1 MSDIGSIPG
10 PPSVL
15 LSTIIWPFRRAT
27 KYKRVANAA
36 KTMAHSKCGL
46 TTGRNDILDDWMLP
60 THKLIQIVKA
70 MWNKNVLMVFE
81 ALSTRDRF
89 NTRLREVKLAIGYK
103 QYNSIS
109 NVASGRFPEKGVRFV
124 DKYTKGKKYHHM
136 MPSQKKLRL
145 YFDRYGMIT
154 ATGPTGKS
162 KMFKI

>member
-1 MSDIGSIPG
+1 MNG
-10 PPSVL
+10 
-15 LSTIIWPFRRAT
+15 
-27 KYKRVANAA
+27 
-36 KTMAHSKCGL
+36 HSKCGL
-46 TTGRNDILDDWMLP
+46 TTGGNDILADRMLP

-70 MWNKNVLMVFE
+70 MWNKNVSMVFE
-81 ALSTRDRF
+81 ALLTRDRF

-109 NVASGRFPEKGVRFV
+109 NVASGLFPKEGEGFI
-124 DKYTKGKKYHHM
+124 DKYSKGKKYHHM

-162 KMFKI
+162 LKISGRLATPHDLALLRLSIKIELTRCSKLGS